1 MINIALY
8 YIFLHEYKKINND
21 ILETSIAQ
29 QYTKTISTILKLNNI
44 YIINDLHRLY
54 LLYMV
59 KYKNPNYTDIEINTI
74 FKNKNEFIEINKE
87 YIIKL
92 AQKSYYRYIKN

>member
-8 YIFLHEYKKINND
+8 YIFLHEYNKINNE

-29 QYTKTISTILKLNNI
+29 QYTKTINTILELNNI
-44 YIINDLHRLY
+44 CIINDLRKLY

-59 KYKNPNYTDIEINTI
+59 KYQNPNYIDIEINTI
-74 FKNKNEFIEINKE
+74 FKNKNEFIKINKK
-87 YIIKL
+87 YIIEL

>member
-8 YIFLHEYKKINND
+8 YIFLDKHKKINNN
-21 ILETSIAQ
+21 ILEKSIAQ
-29 QYTKTISTILKLNNI
+29 QYTKTISTILELNKTC
-44 YIINDLHRLY
+44 IINELYRLY

-74 FKNKNEFIEINKE
+74 YKDINEFIKKNNNF
-87 YIIKL
+87 IIKL
-92 AQKSYYRYIKN
+92 AQKSYYRHIKN